1 MAQRNSYR
9 NNQSSDFDLDSY
21 IDEQANQKTD
31 SGDYQHSPKPSKSNW
46 FRNMLFLGGF
56 GILSL
61 LYFNNWNPMQVYGN
75 IFGID
80 KYQTD
85 YTVPV
90 PQPPEPSVTD
100 ATIGKGVQVVDLRE
114 LERLSELEGLEALEG
129 LEGLEGLEALE
140 DIGISMTELENTA
153 EMNELREFALRTA
166 MEALEGIGNSP
177 EFGEAIG
184 EASQLG
190 IQEALRE
197 LQNLR
202 ASERGDAERLAEE
215 ARQINVS
222 FQEYSE
228 EITKL
233 GLNEKLSNETVQQ
246 FHEANV
252 PSSFL
257 EQLDKLGLIDKI
269 TTDGII
275 QAYQEGN

>member
-31 SGDYQHSPKPSKSNW
+31 SGDYQHSPKPSNSNW

-90 PQPPEPSVTD
+90 PQPPEPSVID
-100 ATIGKGVQVVDLRE
+100 ATIGNGVQVVDLRE